1 MTANAL
7 ATPDPAPFLA
17 GIDAVAA
24 QADRESDQSEAARS
38 LSPALAAAMADAGAY
53 RMLVPE
59 VHGGL
64 EVSPKMMMD
73 ALRRLAYGDGAAGWC
88 AMIGATTGLLAASL
102 PEETANTIFADPG
115 VIPCGVTAPMGA
127 AQRKGDRWI
136 VSGRWSFASASPN
149 AHWLAGGC
157 RLLDEAGEAILD
169 ERGAPEQRLF
179 FFRQN
184 QVTRH
189 DTWHVSGLCGTGSG
203 DMSVEGLRLDEAFSV
218 PLGSAPR
225 VRTPLYRFPTFGLL
239 ALGVASVAIGLGE
252 RALDEWAGLAQKKA
266 PAGSRRR
273 LAERAPVQ
281 LALAKAEAQLGSA
294 RAFME
299 QAADEAWACA
309 AAGEKLSAEHRR
321 RLRLAASHG
330 TWAAAEATG
339 AAYHGGGGSA
349 IYAQSRLQRCFRDVN
364 VTTQHIMVGE
374 PTFELAGRGRLGLPL
389 GGPF

>member
-1 MTANAL
+1 MTLNAL
-7 ATPDPAPFLA
+7 TTPDPAPFLA
-17 GIDAVAA
+17 CIDAVAA
-24 QADRESDQSEAARS
+24 QACSRDQNEAARS
-38 LSPALAAAMADAGAY
+38 LSPDLAAAMAEAGAY
-53 RMLVPE
+53 RMLVPQA
-59 VHGGL
+59 HGGL
-64 EVSPKMMMD
+64 EVSPQVMMD

-88 AMIGATTGLLAASL
+88 AMIGATTGLLAATL
-102 PEETANTIFADPG
+102 PEETAHTIFADPR
-115 VIPCGVTAPMGA
+115 VIPCGVTAPMGT
-127 AQRKGDRWI
+127 AQRKGDRWT

-157 RLLDEAGEAILD
+157 RLVDEAGAPLLD
-169 ERGAPEQRLF
+169 KRGSPEQRLF
-179 FFRQN
+179 FFRQE

-203 DMSVEGLRLDEAFSV
+203 DMSVEGLELDEAFSV
-218 PLGSAPR
+218 PLGAAPR

-252 RALDEWAGLAQKKA
+252 RALDEWAELAQKKA

-281 LALAKAEAQLGSA
+281 LALAKAEAQLESA

-299 QAADEAWACA
+299 QAAEEAWACA
-309 AAGEKLSAEHRR
+309 AAGEKLSSEHRR

-349 IYAQSRLQRCFRDVN
+349 IYAKSRLQRCFRDVN

>member
-1 MTANAL
+1 
-7 ATPDPAPFLA
+7 
-17 GIDAVAA
+17 
-24 QADRESDQSEAARS
+24 
-38 LSPALAAAMADAGAY
+38 
-53 RMLVPE
+53 
-59 VHGGL
+59 
-64 EVSPKMMMD
+64 MMD

-88 AMIGATTGLLAASL
+88 AMIGATTGLLAATL
-102 PEETANTIFADPG
+102 PEETANTIFADPR
-115 VIPCGVTAPMGA
+115 VIPCGVTAPMGT
-127 AQRKGDRWI
+127 AQRKGDGWT

-157 RLLDEAGEAILD
+157 RLVDEAGAPLLD
-169 ERGAPEQRLF
+169 KRGSPEQRLF
-179 FFRQN
+179 FFRQE

-203 DMSVEGLRLDEAFSV
+203 DMSVEGLELDEAFSV
-218 PLGSAPR
+218 PLGAAPR

-252 RALDEWAGLAQKKA
+252 RALDEWAELAQKKA

-281 LALAKAEAQLGSA
+281 LALAKAEAQLASA

-299 QAADEAWACA
+299 QAAEEAWACA
-309 AAGEKLSAEHRR
+309 AAGEKLSSEHRR

-349 IYAQSRLQRCFRDVN
+349 IYAKSRLQRCFRNVN

>member
-1 MTANAL
+1 MTLNAL
-7 ATPDPAPFLA
+7 TTPDPAPFLA
-17 GIDAVAA
+17 CIDAVAA
-24 QADRESDQSEAARS
+24 QADRDQNEAARS
-38 LSPALAAAMADAGAY
+38 LSPGLAAAMAEAGAY
-53 RMLVPE
+53 RMLVPQA
-59 VHGGL
+59 HGGL
-64 EVSPKMMMD
+64 EVSPQVMMD

-88 AMIGATTGLLAASL
+88 AMIGATTGLLAATL
-102 PEETANTIFADPG
+102 PEETANTIFADPR
-115 VIPCGVTAPMGA
+115 VIPCGVTAPMGT
-127 AQRKGDRWI
+127 AQRKGDGWT

-157 RLLDEAGEAILD
+157 RLVDEAGAPLLD
-169 ERGAPEQRLF
+169 KRGSPEQRLF
-179 FFRQN
+179 FFRQE

-203 DMSVEGLRLDEAFSV
+203 DMSVEGLELDEAFSV
-218 PLGSAPR
+218 PLGAAPR

-252 RALDEWAGLAQKKA
+252 RALDEWAELAQKKA

-281 LALAKAEAQLGSA
+281 LALAKAEAQLASA

-299 QAADEAWACA
+299 QAAEEAWACA
-309 AAGEKLSAEHRR
+309 AAGEKLSSEHRR

-339 AAYHGGGGSA
+339 AASHGGGGSA
-349 IYAQSRLQRCFRDVN
+349 IDAQCRLQRCFRDVN
-364 VTTQHIMVGE
+364 ITTQHIMVGE